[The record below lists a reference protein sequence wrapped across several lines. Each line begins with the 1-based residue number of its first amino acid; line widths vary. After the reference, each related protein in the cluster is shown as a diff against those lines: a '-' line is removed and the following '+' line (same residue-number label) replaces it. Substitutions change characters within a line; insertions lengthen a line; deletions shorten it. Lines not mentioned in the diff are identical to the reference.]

1 MDNFQLRAC
10 LFVAL
15 ATTLAM
21 AMAAPATTVKAQ
33 TASSSV
39 ELAGHRLQQVAMTTR
54 DLPRSIA
61 FYRNTLGLPFLFET
75 NGMAFF
81 DVAGTRLMIALDSN
95 RPTGRP
101 SSILYFEALDF
112 QGTIKKLRSAEVTL
126 DGPVETVQRTAS
138 GELRLQQFR
147 DPDGNALAILGTL
160 PR

>member
-95 RPTGRP
+95 RPTAGRAR
-101 SSILYFEALDF
+101 SSTLRRSIFRGRSKSFEA
-112 QGTIKKLRSAEVTL
+112 QK
-126 DGPVETVQRTAS
+126 
-138 GELRLQQFR
+138 
-147 DPDGNALAILGTL
+147 
-160 PR
+160 